1 MKRKILLLTAMVFS
15 LSFFLTACSPRLVG
29 EAKAKEA
36 GLALIN
42 HAFEIEETEAKVT
55 LEQRPG
61 LSYINGVH
69 AHLGDEEP
77 IYYYTVKIGALPD
90 GNSYY
95 YAEVDAKTGLAYR
108 AEKSTDIINLNDE
121 QRKQAESIGMFDQ
134 FNPDMF
140 SDEQEDHI
148 QTVWDWIS
156 THLEKDVPVMFVL
169 PDAIGSDSV
178 DFPKVRLGYLA
189 MLDDG
194 RFYNIEVCWPTMEV
208 ISVQMRAYT
217 LPN

>member
-1 MKRKILLLTAMVFS
+1 MKRKIFLLLTIILSLSLLLTAC
-15 LSFFLTACSPRLVG
+15 TPRLVS
-29 EAKAKEA
+29 EAQAKEA

-42 HAFEIEETEAKVT
+42 RAFEIEETDAKVT

-108 AEKSTDIINLNDE
+108 AEKSTDIITLNDA
-121 QRKQAESIGMFDQ
+121 QRKQAKSIGMFDQ
-134 FNPDMF
+134 FHPDMF
-140 SDEQEDHI
+140 ADEQEDHI

-156 THLEKDVPVMFVL
+156 THLEKDVPVIFVL

-178 DFPKVRLGYLA
+178 DFPKVRLGYFA

-208 ISVQMRAYT
+208 IFIQMRGYS
-217 LPN
+217 LP

>member
-1 MKRKILLLTAMVFS
+1 MKRKIALIVVCFFTLS
-15 LSFFLTACSPRLVG
+15 LLTACSPRLVG
-29 EAKAKEA
+29 EVKAKEA

-42 HAFEIEETEAKVT
+42 RAFEIEETEAEVT

-77 IYYYTVKIGALPD
+77 IYYYTVRIGALPD

-134 FNPDMF
+134 FNPDLF
-140 SDEQEDHI
+140 VDEQKDHI

-156 THLEKDVPVMFVL
+156 TRLEKDVPVMFVL

-178 DFPKVRLGYLA
+178 DFPKVRLGYFA

-208 ISVQMRAYT
+208 ITIQMRGYT

>member
-1 MKRKILLLTAMVFS
+1 MMKKRIFVILICIA
-15 LSFFLTACSPRLVG
+15 FFLCGCSPQFVS
-29 EAKAKEA
+29 EVKANEA
-36 GLALIN
+36 GLTLIN
-42 HAFEIEETEAKVT
+42 RTFDVEETEAKVT
-55 LEQRPG
+55 LEERPG

-69 AHLGDEEP
+69 AHLGGEEP
-77 IYYYTVKIGALPD
+77 IYYYTVKVGALPD

-140 SDEQEDHI
+140 TDEQEDYT

-178 DFPKVRLGYLA
+178 DFPKVRLGYFA

-208 ISVQMRAYT
+208 IFVQMRGYT
-217 LPN
+217 LP